1 MSKFSSFQLYTKQT
15 DSTSTARVF
24 EVEGQVSL
32 DDMFAV
38 LERRAQEG
46 VIEHVTF
53 ESVGMTAEEIYA

>member
-1 MSKFSSFQLYTKQT
+1 MNKFLSLQLYTGQM
-15 DSTSTARVF
+15 DSTSTDRVF

-32 DDMFAV
+32 DDMFAL

-53 ESVGMTAEEIYA
+53 ESVGMTTEEVYA